1 MDVVLERERSNSLK
15 RETILKKLKRY
26 AKSLEFM
33 EAESMSQQ
41 EFKDAEH
48 FRSDVIAFQE
58 AIKII
63 EGSNT

>member
-1 MDVVLERERSNSLK
+1 MK
-15 RETILKKLKRY
+15 TETVLKKLKRY
-26 AKSLEFM
+26 ERYLQFM

-48 FRSDVIAFQE
+48 FRNDRLAFEQ

-63 EGSNT
+63 EMSNT